1 MSAKGEEYVWDSDD
15 EEECVEPS
23 VRKFIHDTKN
33 RLQRFIIPPYIL
45 WHYERVVKAKR
56 VITEGTIRYGQVLE
70 DQGYSVDM
78 AIQMEKPVIVRN
90 ELGMW
95 MTYQDGYFVSC
106 DKPTYQE
113 GDLYVPPSHFGFG
126 SDHPFSVKHCS
137 AYVKSLYKSADK
149 MHGVQED
156 LSKLASLTSQ

>member
-23 VRKFIHDTKN
+23 VRKFIRGTKD
-33 RLQRFIIPPYIL
+33 RLKRFIMPPYIM
-45 WHYERVVKAKR
+45 WQYERVVKAKR
-56 VITEGTIRYGQVLE
+56 VITEGTIQDGQVLE

-78 AIQMEKPVIVRN
+78 AIQLKKPVIVRN

-95 MTYQDGYFVSC
+95 MIYKHGEFMTC
-106 DKPTYQE
+106 DPPTHQE

-126 SDHPFSVKHCS
+126 SDHLFSVKQCS
-137 AYVKSLYKSADK
+137 HFVKSLYKLADV
-149 MHGVQED
+149 MHGVQ
-156 LSKLASLTSQ
+156 